1 MFAHIRADVLRFHR
15 ADTTPGVR
23 DWLRL
28 AGDNFGLQALFVY
41 RFGRWLASL
50 RQHLPGWLLAAC
62 LYPAYWL
69 LVAFIR
75 LAYGIRLE
83 QSADIGPGLYVG
95 HFGRIRVARCQIG
108 PGCAIQQHVSI
119 GPEADGPGPVIGTG
133 VWIGAHATITA
144 SVHIGDGATIAAG
157 AMVNQDIPPRCLV
170 LGNPGRVIQR
180 DYDNS
185 TFL

>member
-15 ADTTPGVR
+15 ADTIPGIR

-41 RFGRWLASL
+41 RFGHWLARL

-62 LYPAYWL
+62 LYPVYWL
-69 LVAFIR
+69 LVAFVR

-83 QSADIGPGLYVG
+83 QSADIGPGFYVG
-95 HFGRIRVARCQIG
+95 HFGGIRVAHCQIG
-108 PGCAIQQHVSI
+108 SRCAIQQHVNL
-119 GPEADGPGPVIGTG
+119 GPETRGPGPTIGSG
-133 VWIGAHATITA
+133 VWIGAHTTISS

-157 AMVNQDIPPRCLV
+157 AIVNQDIPARCLV
-170 LGNPGRVIQR
+170 VGNPGRIIQR

-185 TFL
+185 AFL